1 MSSSMAKLP
10 HKAWPDA
17 CNISAQHV
25 TTFLHDV
32 ATCVKRADQTHATFS
47 GQVCIS
53 QKTRKRFEPEKQF
66 VKLLPAHSIKLVFP
80 YVAKAIK
87 IKITAKFRDMEH
99 LRFEDTKRIMSPEK
113 RPKSF
118 GTFEK
123 QAPGPQP
130 VDLARLL

>member
-1 MSSSMAKLP
+1 M
-10 HKAWPDA
+10 
-17 CNISAQHV
+17 
-25 TTFLHDV
+25 
-32 ATCVKRADQTHATFS
+32 
-47 GQVCIS
+47 CIS
-53 QKTRKRFEPEKQF
+53 QRPENVSSPKSNSE
-66 VKLLPAHSIKLVFP
+66 KLLPAHSIKLVFP

-123 QAPGPQP
+123 QAPEGKYHRVSANNHSLTYESLRSQI
-130 VDLARLL
+130 